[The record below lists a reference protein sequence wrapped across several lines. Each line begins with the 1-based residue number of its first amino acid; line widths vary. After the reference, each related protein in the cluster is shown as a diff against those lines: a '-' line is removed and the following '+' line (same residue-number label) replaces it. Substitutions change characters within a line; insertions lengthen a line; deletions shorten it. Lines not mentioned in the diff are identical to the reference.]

1 MDETTPL
8 LPSTTSEIL
17 DDDRRI
23 LDHVSHKDIVDFDPN
38 GDPENPQ
45 DWAASYKWGIVAL
58 LAIQAFAVTFT
69 CISVVPVAKT
79 IVDDLLASNP
89 DTSPPQDDTAASSA
103 AVLLVT
109 IWELGEALGALFIAP
124 LSELYGRAPVMNIG
138 NLLFVA
144 CTAAGALSRSVTLLI
159 VARALTGVAVVTNV
173 LNPAI
178 IGDIFPPEQR
188 GAAMSLVQLSPLLG
202 GAIGPAIA
210 GAVSQSVGWRANLW
224 VSTVLAGGCEIVFL
238 VLFRETYKVP
248 ILRRK
253 AARLREETGNP
264 DLRTEFDVVRWKHD
278 GGVGADGKHARANS
292 NWTLVAEAVLR
303 PFVVLKSSFV
313 LQIMSLYS
321 GILFSYFYTMSTS
334 FPRLLQDVYGF
345 TPAQTGLSFITF
357 SESAFFFFTCSR
369 LSLLYT
375 DCKII
380 RRGLPRQRMLLQRLP
395 RQDLHPLARQAP
407 RRRAARVS
415 APARHRRRLPLP
427 RLDPAVRLVGPAP
440 AAARRPLALGR
451 PPGRLPAAGV
461 PAHDGLRG
469 GRVRH
474 LLGVVGDGRHLH
486 AVRHGH
492 LHAARRAAPL
502 GPARCRVGVY
512 DFRGGEC
519 GDGADSRLGVSVRPQ
534 MEAVFQ
540 VHKGLKALF

>member
-8 LPSTTSEIL
+8 LPSTTREIL
-17 DDDRRI
+17 VDDENQQI
-23 LDHVSHKDIVDFDPN
+23 LDGVILTNHKDIVDFDPN

-45 DWAASYKWGIVAL
+45 DWTSSYKWGIVAL

-79 IVDDLLASNP
+79 IVDDLLSSTGDPAAADN
-89 DTSPPQDDTAASSA
+89 DDDMSASSA

-144 CTAAGALSRSVTLLI
+144 FTAAGALSQSVGLLI

-210 GAVSQSVGWRANLW
+210 GAVSQTVGWRANMWL
-224 VSTVLAGGCEIVFL
+224 STVLAGGCEVVFL

-253 AARLREETGNP
+253 AARLREETGNAK
-264 DLRTEFDVVRWKHD
+264 LRTEFDVAVQAQH
-278 GGVGADGKHARANS
+278 ADGDGKGNHS
-292 NWTLVAEAVLR
+292 NWKLMVEAVLR

-334 FPRLLQDVYGF
+334 FPRLLQDGYGF
-345 TPAQTGLSFITF
+345 TPAETGLSFITF
-357 SESAFFFFTCSR
+357 SES
-369 LSLLYT
+369 
-375 DCKII
+375 
-380 RRGLPRQRMLLQRLP
+380 
-395 RQDLHPLARQAP
+395 
-407 RRRAARVS
+407 
-415 APARHRRRLPLP
+415 
-427 RLDPAVRLVGPAP
+427 
-440 AAARRPLALGR
+440 
-451 PPGRLPAAGV
+451 PP
-461 PAHDGLRG
+461 
-469 GRVRH
+469 
-474 LLGVVGDGRHLH
+474 
-486 AVRHGH
+486 
-492 LHAARRAAPL
+492 
-502 GPARCRVGVY
+502 
-512 DFRGGEC
+512 FRTI
-519 GDGADSRLGVSVRPQ
+519 
-534 MEAVFQ
+534 
-540 VHKGLKALF
+540 